1 MKIGQHRSRRGVGIS
16 TATDRSGDARRH
28 HQVRRSKT
36 RFRAISAN
44 ALLALVASLA
54 LLASL
59 LAVAP
64 AQAVPGGLDPGFS
77 GDGIVLT
84 GFGGEIDAGSAVA
97 LQADGRIVIAGTT
110 LGYDER
116 GDYQS
121 DFALAR
127 FDADGSPDT
136 SFSGDGNQITH
147 FGAGT
152 VSTAAAVAIQP
163 DGKILL
169 AGSAR
174 VSAGQW
180 DFALARY
187 RADGSLDSS
196 FAGDGTVTTGL
207 RGSANSVAIQTDG
220 RIVVAGD
227 SGLARYRP
235 DGSLDTSFGDDGTV
249 ITGLGGSAVAIQ
261 SDGKIVVAGASQL
274 ARYRPDGSLDATFS
288 NDGTL
293 PTNAV
298 WARSVVIQADGRIVV
313 AGAISVAG
321 ELPHYDFALLRY
333 TPDGAL
339 DTSFGSAG
347 MQTTSFSAGW
357 LEDEIAAAVAL
368 QRDGKI
374 VAVGT
379 STPVDWV
386 WEGSAIVLAR
396 YATNGSLDQSF
407 ADGGKRVTIHGVD
420 NSGAAVAMQADGKIV
435 VAGSG
440 SDPRDGASRALLA
453 RYQADSDSSTAPAN
467 STPPTISGTAAE
479 GQTLTA
485 NAGTWSG
492 STPINHR
499 YQWRRCD
506 TAGAGCVD
514 IAAATATTYALVA
527 ADVGHTIRVRE
538 TASNAYGAGAV
549 DSATTAVVKA
559 RVGAIAG
566 TVRRAGTS
574 AVIAGASVTCG
585 SGYSAG
591 TAGDGTYSIP
601 NVAPGSYRCTATANR
616 YRPSTSTVTVASG
629 QTITANFSLAT
640 S

>member
-1 MKIGQHRSRRGVGIS
+1 
-16 TATDRSGDARRH
+16 
-28 HQVRRSKT
+28 
-36 RFRAISAN
+36 
-44 ALLALVASLA
+44 
-54 LLASL
+54 
-59 LAVAP
+59 
-64 AQAVPGGLDPGFS
+64 
-77 GDGIVLT
+77 
-84 GFGGEIDAGSAVA
+84 
-97 LQADGRIVIAGTT
+97 
-110 LGYDER
+110 
-116 GDYQS
+116 
-121 DFALAR
+121 
-127 FDADGSPDT
+127 
-136 SFSGDGNQITH
+136 
-147 FGAGT
+147 
-152 VSTAAAVAIQP
+152 
-163 DGKILL
+163 
-169 AGSAR
+169 
-174 VSAGQW
+174 
-180 DFALARY
+180 
-187 RADGSLDSS
+187 
-196 FAGDGTVTTGL
+196 
-207 RGSANSVAIQTDG
+207 
-220 RIVVAGD
+220 VAGD

-261 SDGKIVVAGASQL
+261 SDGKIVVAGVSQL

-440 SDPRDGASRALLA
+440 SDPGDGASRALLA
-453 RYQADSDSSTAPAN
+453 RYQADSASSTAPAN
-467 STPPTISGTAAE
+467 STRPTISGTAAE

-527 ADVGHTIRVRE
+527 ADVGHTSRVRE

>member
-1 MKIGQHRSRRGVGIS
+1 MQAAPGDL
-16 TATDRSGDARRH
+16 DRS
-28 HQVRRSKT
+28 
-36 RFRAISAN
+36 
-44 ALLALVASLA
+44 
-54 LLASL
+54 
-59 LAVAP
+59 
-64 AQAVPGGLDPGFS
+64 FS

-84 GFGGEIDAGSAVA
+84 GFGGEIDGGAAVA
-97 LQADGRIVIAGTT
+97 LQVDGKIVIAGTT
-110 LGYDER
+110 SGFDER

-127 FDADGSPDT
+127 FDGDGLLDT
-136 SFSGDGNQITH
+136 SFSGDGKQITH

-163 DGKILL
+163 DGKILA

-174 VSAGQW
+174 VSAVEW
-180 DFALARY
+180 AFALARY
-187 RADGSLDSS
+187 GADGSLDSS

-207 RGSANSVAIQTDG
+207 GGSAHSVAIQTDG

-227 SGLARYRP
+227 SGLARYQA
-235 DGSLDTSFGDDGTV
+235 DGSLDTSFGGDGTV
-249 ITGLGGSAVAIQ
+249 STGLGGSAVAIQ
-261 SDGKIVVAGASQL
+261 SDGKLVVSGASEL

-288 NDGTL
+288 DDGTV

-298 WARSVVIQADGRIVV
+298 WARSVAIQADDRIVV
-313 AGAISVAG
+313 AGAVSVAG

-368 QRDGKI
+368 QADGKI

-396 YATNGSLDQSF
+396 YATNGSLDLSF
-407 ADGGKRVTIHGVD
+407 GDGGKRVTIHGVD
-420 NSGAAVAMQADGKIV
+420 NSGAAVAIQGDGKIV

-440 SDPRDGASRALLA
+440 SDPGDGADRALLA
-453 RYQADSDSSTAPAN
+453 RYEADSTSGTAPAN
-467 STPPTISGTAAE
+467 STPPTISGTAVE

-485 NAGTWSG
+485 NAGAWTG
-492 STPINHR
+492 STPINHG

-506 TAGAGCVD
+506 SAGADCVD
-514 IAAATATTYALVA
+514 IAAATTATYALAA

-538 TASNAYGAGAV
+538 TASNAYGEGSA
-549 DSATTAVVKA
+549 DSAATAVIKA
-559 RVGAIAG
+559 KPGTIA
-566 TVRRAGTS
+566 
-574 AVIAGASVTCG
+574 AS
-585 SGYSAG
+585 SEIEERSH
-591 TAGDGTYSIP
+591 DRERERQLRQRLLRQDREQWP
-601 NVAPGSYRCTATANR
+601 YR
-616 YRPSTSTVTVASG
+616 
-629 QTITANFSLAT
+629 
-640 S
+640 